1 MVKRPTQ
8 DHMGVTRIRGEKAYQ
23 QCSLSKI
30 GRCHNPPGLRY
41 RKVEGWCNHLE
52 NEPCMHVDI
61 GQINIACETFDN
73 VETPSKF

>member
-1 MVKRPTQ
+1 MVKRLTQ
-8 DHMGVTRIRGEKAYQ
+8 GLIGGVTRIRGEKASQ
-23 QCSLSKI
+23 QWSLW
-30 GRCHNPPGLRY
+30 CHNPPGLRY